1 MVRAEQK
8 LHRHPLSEQPGG
20 DVGGDD
26 ASADMLV
33 FIGAVKTCQG
43 DRVGDFLRVIVHVSL
58 HKVSNIVAGAY
69 KGGGPVGQGVQK
81 PVDILRV
88 GENVYA
94 FRQTVSQH
102 LFFNS
107 H

>member
-43 DRVGDFLRVIVHVSL
+43 DRVGDFLRV
-58 HKVSNIVAGAY
+58 
-69 KGGGPVGQGVQK
+69 QK
-81 PVDILRV
+81 LKS
-88 GENVYA
+88 Y
-94 FRQTVSQH
+94 
-102 LFFNS
+102 FNLKLKFT
-107 H
+107 